1 VPDTQL
7 PKWGRVALRGLGLVS
22 YFGMA
27 VVGLVGLL
35 WPANPD
41 LGTTGVL
48 LLHGA
53 GAFLAASSVTC
64 FAAVAL
70 FRWRLEFMFVWWV
83 CAGLSAYVGIAAS
96 VRPPTSVTYL
106 ISALA
111 FVLCTTIVSRG
122 ISLAIFASQTRQYK
136 KV

>member
-1 VPDTQL
+1 MPDQSL
-7 PKWGRVALRGLGLVS
+7 PRWGRIALRAFGLLA
-22 YFGMA
+22 YFGMTL
-27 VVGLVGLL
+27 VGLVGLL

-53 GAFLAASSVTC
+53 GGFLAVSAFTC
-64 FAAVAL
+64 FMAVCL

-83 CAGLSAYVGIAAS
+83 CAGLSAYVGLAAS

-106 ISALA
+106 IAALA
-111 FVLCTTIVSRG
+111 FVLCMTIVSRG
-122 ISLAIFASQTRQYK
+122 ISLAIFASRTRQYK